1 MKVAIDFGTCLT
13 KLAIPNGDLVPPG
26 SFDSFAATVSS
37 SGGTLF
43 SAVPSRVLPSAA
55 GPLAIGCELADS
67 GPDAVGWMKHF
78 LLQESPVTL
87 RSGGMALN
95 YREAASAFLEE
106 LLRRLAAISPD
117 GTLDAVFTVQHDA
130 PPSYYRWLTALAGR
144 SPAGRFALLD
154 EVACMI
160 AGSGLSLSGNGCF
173 LLVDAGGAALKS
185 SLAVSGEPCRIIGAA
200 AGDAADAV
208 SCRERLLPALH
219 RTLAAAAARGFSEE
233 NITAVV
239 ISGGCGA
246 SLRDPVAQL
255 FPGIPVHTEDPLFT
269 AVRGALL
276 LGSGAAAPCSLSS
289 DYAVR
294 FWNSTAGTYEYRTL
308 VPRGSLCPSPGP
320 VARFR
325 IRGAYDGQTQLSVP
339 LFEVR
344 VEEGGGSGMELVG
357 ERGGG
362 IRLVRSG
369 SGTEGGVSYRPVS
382 TDALFLIPADPPV
395 TSGETRF
402 EVVLS
407 LDAAMGLRATVRDVQ
422 AGRLVVKDGLVA
434 RLA

>member
-13 KLAIPNGDLVPPG
+13 KIAIPNGDMVPPG
-26 SFDSFAATVSS
+26 SFDSFAATLSS
-37 SGGTLF
+37 SGGTLL

-55 GPLAIGCELADS
+55 GTLAIGCELADS
-67 GPDAVGWMKHF
+67 GPDAIGWMKHY

-87 RSGGMALN
+87 RSGGRALN

-106 LLRRLAAISPD
+106 LLRRLAAIAPD
-117 GTLDAVFTVQHDA
+117 GTLDAVFTVPHDA
-130 PPSYYRWLTALAGR
+130 PPSYCRWLTALAR
-144 SPAGRFALLD
+144 SSAGRFALLD
-154 EVACMI
+154 EATCMI

-200 AGDAADAV
+200 AGDAADPA
-208 SCRERLLPALH
+208 SCRDRLLPALH

-233 NITAVV
+233 NIAAVV

-246 SLRDPVAQL
+246 SLRDPVAQR
-255 FPGIPVHTEDPLFT
+255 FPGIPVHAEDPLFA

-276 LGSGAAAPCSLSS
+276 LGTGAAAPCSLSS

-294 FWNSTAGTYEYRTL
+294 FWNSAAGIYEYRTL
-308 VPRGSLCPSPGP
+308 VHRGTVCPSPGP

-325 IRGAYDGQTQLSVP
+325 IRGAYDGQTHLSVP

-344 VEEGGGSGMELVG
+344 VEEGGGSGMELIG

-369 SGTEGGVSYRPVS
+369 AGTEGGVSYRPVS

-395 TSGETRF
+395 ASGETRF